1 MNFKTVQE
9 YAKHNGL
16 TPLTKITHSTGAE
29 IFIAEKYANSD
40 PEYAK
45 PHFQTWYH
53 VAFGEDK
60 PLAGRKLFF
69 RFGMQSSKQSR
80 IRAATDDAEMLIREV
95 IDGYRREHA

>member
-16 TPLTKITHSTGAE
+16 TPLTKVTHSSGAE
-29 IFIAEKYANSD
+29 IFIAEKFANTD
-40 PEYAK
+40 PEFPE
-45 PHFQTWYH
+45 PHYQTWYH

-69 RFGMQSSKQSR
+69 RFGKQISKNTR
-80 IRAATDDAEMLIREV
+80 IKEATKDAEDLIKEV
-95 IDGYRREHA
+95 VDAYRRDHG